1 MIHSLHYSPSFS
13 DKNESLLIIQC
24 DSGHLY
30 GDLLACAR
38 YRIDDEREK
47 SKLRHTKGNGST
59 HVLFLIHLP
68 RQIDNASSS
77 FVGFQGGSWISA
89 HIDDIRPPLQSD
101 FTLDDAQSAPI
112 SQLFYNGLFI
122 NSETI
127 SSAEQVLS
135 VEMKEDSE
143 MTGSE
148 HSDEAM
154 VTETLFE
161 KEPQLQTEE
170 ENISDNTVLY
180 DDGLRIED
188 LNELTVHETMY
199 DEHETSE
206 HNKKVSDLVC

>member
-1 MIHSLHYSPSFS
+1 MIHFRHYSPSFS

-47 SKLRHTKGNGST
+47 SKFRHTKGNGST

-101 FTLDDAQSAPI
+101 FTLDDAQGASI
-112 SQLFYNGLFI
+112 SQLFYNGLFVT
-122 NSETI
+122 SETI
-127 SSAEQVLS
+127 SSTEQVLS

-143 MTGSE
+143 MTGS
-148 HSDEAM
+148 DEEM
-154 VTETLFE
+154 ITDTLFE
-161 KEPQLQTEE
+161 EPQLQTEE
-170 ENISDNTVLY
+170 ENISENTVLY

-188 LNELTVHETMY
+188 SDELTYHKTIY
-199 DEHETSE
+199 DEHETSGYNIE
-206 HNKKVSDLVC
+206 KVSDLVC